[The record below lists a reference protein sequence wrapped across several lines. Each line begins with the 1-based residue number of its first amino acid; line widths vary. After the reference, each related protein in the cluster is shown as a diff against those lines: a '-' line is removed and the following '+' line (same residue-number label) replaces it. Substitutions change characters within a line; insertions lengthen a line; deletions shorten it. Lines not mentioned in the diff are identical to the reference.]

1 MGILCVYRTN
11 SRFLIG
17 DKMPKLEA
25 KDAAARAS
33 NPLGGD
39 FSEAL
44 FRGLQIIT
52 AFGPSAQSMTLSDV
66 ARQVDLPRATVRRA
80 LLTLAHL
87 GYMKEEGRLF
97 SLTPRVLQLA
107 AAYLGASQAAAIL
120 QPCCERL
127 AAEYG
132 DTFSV
137 AALDGESAVMI
148 AYATPRR
155 MYMDAPG
162 IGLRLPAYC
171 SAVGRVLLAAVPD
184 AQRESFLQQLQPEAI
199 TPRTVTDKEEL
210 RRILAQVAAAGFS
223 IAEEEAELG
232 FRSLAVP
239 VRRASGAVGFA
250 LNTGMRLE
258 RGSGDLMQATY
269 LPRLL
274 AEAELLGKQLL

>member
-1 MGILCVYRTN
+1 MRLPHGHTVSGNFPRIRIREGKTRT
-11 SRFLIG
+11 
-17 DKMPKLEA
+17 MPKLDA

-33 NPLGGD
+33 NPLGRD

-52 AFGPSAQSMTLSDV
+52 AFGPSTQSMTLSDV
-66 ARQVDLPRATVRRA
+66 ARQVDLPRATVRRS

-87 GYMKEEGRLF
+87 GYVKEEGRLF
-97 SLTPRVLQLA
+97 SLTPQVLQLA
-107 AAYLGASQAAAIL
+107 AAYLGASHASTIL

-137 AALDGESAVMI
+137 AVLDGESAVMI

-171 SAVGRVLLAAVPD
+171 SAVGRVLLAALPD
-184 AQRESFLQQLQPEAI
+184 LQRESFLEQIA
-199 TPRTVTDKEEL
+199 TPGGHAPHGHGQSGVARDS
-210 RRILAQVAAAGFS
+210 AQVAA
-223 IAEEEAELG
+223 EG
-232 FRSLAVP
+232 FRSPKKKRKSGSARLRCPFAGWGERWVCFEYGDACRETFCRGHAGDVSAAV
-239 VRRASGAVGFA
+239 AG
-250 LNTGMRLE
+250 
-258 RGSGDLMQATY
+258 
-269 LPRLL
+269 
-274 AEAELLGKQLL
+274 